1 VPSGAKTVTSI
12 LIQHNCFI
20 NHFHAFLII
29 RNLGKHSKI
38 NNIRFMTLMMIYDFL
53 QVQGNK
59 RGYLIKYDY
68 FSKQEEIIMICPL

>member
-1 VPSGAKTVTSI
+1 
-12 LIQHNCFI
+12 
-20 NHFHAFLII
+20 
-29 RNLGKHSKI
+29 
-38 NNIRFMTLMMIYDFL
+38 MTLMMIYDFL